1 MEKGKTKKKKTST
14 KKVTKKKPKI
24 SSDNNIYFD
33 NVIQDKLHSKNKAP
47 NNLPKMVVA
56 FWLLLFIFT
65 GLAFSAL
72 TSSLST
78 QGIATYQSHIFD
90 YVYITSARISGSSS
104 ASNVN
109 YAFMDHELNATVI
122 AQTCNGY
129 VTYELDIVNTTPHR
143 AYITNTSVV
152 SILDGSGNTSNK
164 VDVEFIDVVPN
175 QTSIAPHSTKT
186 VHVRVKNN
194 CNGSDDSTRIKADF
208 QYSLLH
214 YYDLTINATPNDASI
229 SIHTS
234 EGNYSGTGTLTVSVM
249 ETDSVTYSVTKN
261 NYYQET
267 GSLTMPSQNHTINV
281 TLDKI
286 LIVNFNANG
295 GTVNPASKMVRNG
308 QAMGELPTPT
318 KANATF
324 IGWFADNPSTYN
336 SSVSYKTD
344 PLYYYADTYSDL
356 YNAFGYDDNG
366 LYSHYLN
373 NGYGEGRRISQY
385 LATDIVTFNDNITLY
400 AGWVYTWGKFNKKIV
415 FDETLTATNATSG
428 GIVANSYFWYH
439 ERAKLNEI
447 ADITSQEL
455 IFTQGMKS
463 SISNTLPDHDVYVFA
478 SNSNSI
484 KTGSWTTSGSPTT
497 STQYYCVITGSRV
510 TLVAY
515 ITCDIY
521 KVSNI
526 RYAKGDTSYGNLY
539 STNSSQYP
547 SNGESGNYWYV
558 LS

>member
-1 MEKGKTKKKKTST
+1 MEKSKTKKKKTST

-24 SSDNNIYFD
+24 STDSANVYFD
-33 NVIQDKLHSKNKAP
+33 NIVKDIVHKSKTEKR
-47 NNLPKMVVA
+47 LPKIVVA

-65 GLAFSAL
+65 GLAFSTP
-72 TSSLST
+72 TSSLRAE
-78 QGIATYQSHIFD
+78 GIATYQSHIFD

-109 YAFMDHELNATVI
+109 YAFLDHELNATVI

-143 AYITNTSVV
+143 AYITSTSVV

-164 VDVEFIDVVPN
+164 VDVEFLDVTPN
-175 QTSIAPHSTKT
+175 VTSIAPHSTKT

-229 SIHTS
+229 SVHTS
-234 EGNYSGTGTLTVSVM
+234 EGDYSGTGTLTVSVM

-261 NYYQET
+261 DYYQET
-267 GSLTMPSQNHTINV
+267 GSLTMPSQDHTINV

-286 LIVNFNANG
+286 LVVNFNANG
-295 GTVNPASKMVRNG
+295 GSVSTASKMVRNG
-308 QAMGELPTPT
+308 QAIGELPTPT

-324 IGWFADNPSTYN
+324 IGWFADDPSTYN

-344 PLYYYADTYSDL
+344 PLYYYADTYGDL

-366 LYSHYLN
+366 LYSHYVN
-373 NGYGEGRRISQY
+373 NGNGEGRRLSQY
-385 LATDIVTFNDNITLY
+385 LATDTVTFNDNITLY

-415 FDETLTATNATSG
+415 FDETLVKSNATSG

-439 ERAKLNEI
+439 EKAKLNEI
-447 ADITSQEL
+447 ASISSQQL
-455 IFTQGMKS
+455 VFTQGMKS

-497 STQYYCVITGSRV
+497 STQYYCIITGSRV
-510 TLVAY
+510 TLAAY

-521 KVSNI
+521 QVSNI
-526 RYAKGDTSYGNLY
+526 RYAKGDTGYGNLY

-547 SNGESGNYWYV
+547 SNGESGDYWYV